1 MQYLYNDI
9 IEKLK
14 QKSGLSFRQ
23 SKDYAILA
31 NLINQET
38 GEMISDNTLRRM
50 MGVKSDAGA
59 PRLVTLDIVARYL
72 GYSNWNELNGDPAPS
87 GSGFRN
93 NLNEIKTEELAIGQC
108 VEVQYVPA
116 RILKLRVTGKN
127 TYVVEECTTT
137 NLKPGDTLYMSSLA
151 EGQTMF
157 VSRVDREG
165 KTIGQYVAGEV
176 GGLTKVIV
184 EEKNN

>member
-1 MQYLYNDI
+1 MQYLYSDI

-23 SKDYAILA
+23 SKDYAILSG
-31 NLINQET
+31 LINKET
-38 GEMISDNTLRRM
+38 GEMISDNTLRRL
-50 MGVKSDAGA
+50 MGVKNDAGE

-72 GYSNWNELNGDPAPS
+72 GSANWNDLVGEPVPS

-93 NLNEIKTEELAIGQC
+93 HLNVIKTEDLAIGQC

-116 RILKLRVTGKN
+116 RTLKLRVTGKN
-127 TYVVEECTTT
+127 SYVVEECTTT
-137 NLKPGDTLYMSSLA
+137 NLKPGDTLYMDSLA
-151 EGQTMF
+151 QGQTMF

-165 KTIGQYVAGEV
+165 KTIGQYVAGEI

-184 EEKNN
+184 EENL